1 VTLHTAGRYHDVDT
15 ALHELGRRPPRRYE
29 TRMAEGVQ
37 GIVAMWAGDAGYET
51 GDPTAPGPRHR
62 LEMTST
68 GYRFDEAGYRNP
80 G

>member
-1 VTLHTAGRYHDVDT
+1 
-15 ALHELGRRPPRRYE
+15 
-29 TRMAEGVQ
+29 MAEGDQ
-37 GIVAMWAGDAGYET
+37 GLVAMWAGDAGYET

-68 GYRFDEAGYRNP
+68 GYRFDEAGYRKP